1 MSGAWRKRLDI
12 NLWRQRTGNRRWGGA
27 GGVEMERVV
36 CGSNQRRATKNSASG
51 DHEGYSVVV
60 PSKKKRQDF
69 KMLIK
74 NGQRIS
80 RRPFPSQIHLF
91 ELQRG
96 GKGGGSGR
104 NRKVGDES
112 S

>member
-1 MSGAWRKRLDI
+1 
-12 NLWRQRTGNRRWGGA
+12 
-27 GGVEMERVV
+27 
-36 CGSNQRRATKNSASG
+36 
-51 DHEGYSVVV
+51 
-60 PSKKKRQDF
+60 
-69 KMLIK
+69 MLIK

-80 RRPFPSQIHLF
+80 RRPFPSQIRLF